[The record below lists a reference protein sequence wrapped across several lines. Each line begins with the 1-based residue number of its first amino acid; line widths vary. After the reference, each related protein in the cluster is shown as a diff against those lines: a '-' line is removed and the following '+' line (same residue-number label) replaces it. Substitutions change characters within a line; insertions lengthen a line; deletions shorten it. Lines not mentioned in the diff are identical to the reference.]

1 MIEVG
6 RNVDSQSHKVFSLW
20 WLFYRPTQ
28 RKEQKCHISNIKE
41 KINTIS
47 VGIEKQKNHPFLVVL
62 VTEEEKIKEEI
73 LISVFNMTSST
84 IKFLKEPNHFIKLDE
99 NPNPESDSE
108 TYVEKRLVK
117 NQPSKYF
124 TRPIRKWKLS
134 SEDVIKID
142 VLLGKNKKI

>member
-1 MIEVG
+1 MP
-6 RNVDSQSHKVFSLW
+6 
-20 WLFYRPTQ
+20 Y
-28 RKEQKCHISNIKE
+28 IKY
-41 KINTIS
+41 KGKDKYHFRWYKKT
-47 VGIEKQKNHPFLVVL
+47 KNHPFLVVL